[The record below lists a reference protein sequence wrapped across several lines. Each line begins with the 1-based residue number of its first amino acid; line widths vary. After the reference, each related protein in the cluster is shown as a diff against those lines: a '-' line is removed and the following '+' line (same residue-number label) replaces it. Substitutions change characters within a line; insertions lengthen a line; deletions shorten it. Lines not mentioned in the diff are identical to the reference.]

1 MRRLNITA
9 LVVGLALVGG
19 LTASA
24 QKWPAEEWQVAIIGT
39 TDQNHLDNAEVEL
52 DGSTSTFV
60 AGGHDIWDNADQFAF
75 LYKEVSGDFDVSVI
89 VEEIELSN
97 AWAKAGIMARQTLEP
112 GSINVLAAARANND
126 MVTFQRRDTPDG
138 GSASE
143 RLVPDGLGFDV
154 TFPTAIRLIKNGD
167 IFTGD
172 WGSDGTDWSG
182 DPVTKDGVTP
192 TPPIDLA
199 LSDPYY
205 LGIAVTSHAEGAMTT
220 AVVEILNDTPMA
232 VDATGKLA
240 TTWAAV
246 RTAL

>member
-167 IFTGD
+167 IFRRLGLRR
-172 WGSDGTDWSG
+172 DGLVG
-182 DPVTKDGVTP
+182 
-192 TPPIDLA
+192 
-199 LSDPYY
+199 
-205 LGIAVTSHAEGAMTT
+205 
-220 AVVEILNDTPMA
+220 
-232 VDATGKLA
+232 
-240 TTWAAV
+240 
-246 RTAL
+246 